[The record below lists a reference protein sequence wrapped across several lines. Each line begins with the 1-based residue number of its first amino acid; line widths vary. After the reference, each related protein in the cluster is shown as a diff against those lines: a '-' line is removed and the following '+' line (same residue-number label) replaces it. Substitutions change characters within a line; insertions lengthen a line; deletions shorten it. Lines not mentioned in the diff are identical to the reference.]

1 MRVARWLCLV
11 LLACLSAHVAV
22 ADYVDGEVRAHL
34 RSGPGLEFRIMKI
47 LPAGTQVQRLG
58 REGDWIRVR
67 MGDLEG
73 WLPDGYVSAEEP
85 ATALLPRAK
94 EKLVSA
100 EGRISELDQKLAAQT
115 AELEQLSSLRERNQ
129 VLEADV
135 SRINANARWKS
146 LTAGA
151 GILLVGILI
160 GLVAPRGGGTRS
172 RLKL

>member
-11 LLACLSAHVAV
+11 LIACFSARVAA
-22 ADYVDGEVRAHL
+22 ADYIDGEVRAHL
-34 RSGPGLEFRIMKI
+34 RAGPGLEFRILKI
-47 LPAGTQVQRLG
+47 LPAGTPVQKLG
-58 REGDWIRVR
+58 REGDWIHVR
-67 MGDLEG
+67 MADLEG
-73 WLPDGYVSAEEP
+73 WIPDGFVSTEEP

-100 EGRISELDQKLAAQT
+100 EGRITELDQKLSAQT

-135 SRINANARWKS
+135 SRINASARWKS

-160 GLVAPRGGGTRS
+160 GLIAPRGGGTRS

>member
-11 LLACLSAHVAV
+11 VLACFSARVAA
-22 ADYVDGEVRAHL
+22 ADFIGGEVQAHL
-34 RSGPGLEFRIMKI
+34 RSGPGLEFRILKI
-47 LPAGTQVQRLG
+47 LTTGMQVQRLG
-58 REGDWIRVR
+58 RDGSWVHVR
-67 MGDLEG
+67 AGDLEG
-73 WLPDGYVSAEEP
+73 WIPDQYVSAEEP
-85 ATALLPRAK
+85 ASAALPRAK

-100 EGRISELDQKLAAQT
+100 EGRINELDQKLSAQT
-115 AELEQLSSLRERNQ
+115 AELEQLSTLRERNQ

-160 GLVAPRGGGTRS
+160 GLIAPRGGGTRS